1 MTRALL
7 VGFLLVCRPSVAA
20 TVPDMT
26 LVPIPTACRAD
37 AAPLPAAEPPLE
49 VRAPRFLESLWR
61 AHVTGTVQL
70 RLTVGST
77 GLVSDACLV
86 RGVNAL
92 ADRAAAQAARF
103 WRFPPAAAAAREA
116 TATFTYSFEEAPVGL
131 GPGPT
136 ATVFQPPSGVLLL
149 ATPLPPEPGIS
160 VSHARR
166 P

>member
-1 MTRALL
+1 M
-7 VGFLLVCRPSVAA
+7 S
-20 TVPDMT
+20 

-37 AAPLPAAEPPLE
+37 AATLPTAEAPLE

-70 RLTVGST
+70 RLTVVST
-77 GLVSDACLV
+77 GTVSDVCLV

-92 ADRAAAQAARF
+92 ADRSAAQAARS
-103 WRFPPAAAAAREA
+103 WRFTPAAAAAREA
-116 TATFTYSFEEAPVGL
+116 TATFTYAFEDAPPGL

-136 ATVFQPPSGVLLL
+136 ATVFQPPHGVLLL
-149 ATPLPPEPGIS
+149 ASPLLPDHGVS
-160 VSHARR
+160 VSHGR